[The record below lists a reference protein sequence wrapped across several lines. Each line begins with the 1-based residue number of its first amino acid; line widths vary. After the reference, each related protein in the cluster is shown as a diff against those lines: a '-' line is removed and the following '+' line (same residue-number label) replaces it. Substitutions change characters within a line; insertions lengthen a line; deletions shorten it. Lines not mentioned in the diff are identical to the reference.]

1 MLYSNVGEEGAY
13 DAEIAYDD
21 DVATDAVI
29 GYVDP
34 VVSPP
39 PDGAHDELTAHDAVI
54 GYVDPVA
61 NPPKEGAQDAEI
73 ALLLVNGYVD
83 PVWGE
88 NPPTEGAHWA
98 TPPFTVSTQ
107 PVVYPVA
114 KICPGLTTAPEEKD
128 GTPAVTFWIVYGPP
142 LVGMFQ

>member
-88 NPPTEGAHWA
+88 NPPTEGAHDA
-98 TPPFTVSTQ
+98 LRA
-107 PVVYPVA
+107 YDDDVA
-114 KICPGLTTAPEEKD
+114 VIALPAKLAKSDPIEKS
-128 GTPAVTFWIVYGPP
+128 A
-142 LVGMFQ
+142 